1 MTSLYLSDTLSGK
14 KVGTDIDI
22 VPEIPN
28 RITFSGPEI
37 LLAHRGKSQSLSI
50 NIFDK
55 YGNYIHPSNVDVRIE
70 MDRADLLEPLG
81 KVSNI

>member
-1 MTSLYLSDTLSGK
+1 MVSLYLSDTLSEK
-14 KVGTDIDI
+14 RVGTDIEI
-22 VPEIPN
+22 APEIPN
-28 RITFSGPEI
+28 HLTFSGPEI
-37 LLAHRGKSQSLSI
+37 LLARRGKSQPLSI

-81 KVSNI
+81 KVINL